1 MMKVVLALALGAATA
16 DVYRVRRPASD
27 AVAPP
32 LSTPKKRETRGRRP
46 RGKQPRFRVPRPR
59 RPPPADPRPPAQV
72 ALQKMD
78 RESFS
83 PTFET
88 TPNKF
93 LGAGADDIIIKDYQN
108 AQYYG
113 EISVG
118 TPPQNVAV
126 VFDTGSSN
134 LWVPNKKPFLSK
146 HAIYENKKSSTYV
159 KNGTEFKIQYGSGP
173 VSGEYSRDTVA
184 IGDYS
189 VANYLFA
196 EVDDTSGLGI
206 GYRLGHFDG
215 ILGLAWGG
223 ISVDGVPTP
232 LEALVASGQLDDEVF
247 AFSLGDDAD
256 GELVIGGVDDSKYEG
271 DFSYV
276 PLSQKSYWEVTLDG
290 LAVGSSGNMTTAVK
304 AIVDSGTSLLAGPT
318 AEVKKIAEQIGAKSV
333 LGKEYTID
341 CDAKADDIV
350 FTLGGKDYALALKDY
365 VIEDAGQCLFGMMGI
380 DIPAPNGPLWIL
392 GDVFMRKY
400 YVKFDIKGE
409 QIGIATA
416 KSSKADVGYATA

>member
-1 MMKVVLALALGAATA
+1 M
-16 DVYRVRRPASD
+16 
-27 AVAPP
+27 
-32 LSTPKKRETRGRRP
+32 
-46 RGKQPRFRVPRPR
+46 
-59 RPPPADPRPPAQV
+59 
-72 ALQKMD
+72 
-78 RESFS
+78 
-83 PTFET
+83 
-88 TPNKF
+88 
-93 LGAGADDIIIKDYQN
+93 
-108 AQYYG
+108 
-113 EISVG
+113 
-118 TPPQNVAV
+118 
-126 VFDTGSSN
+126 
-134 LWVPNKKPFLSK
+134 
-146 HAIYENKKSSTYV
+146 
-159 KNGTEFKIQYGSGP
+159 
-173 VSGEYSRDTVA
+173 
-184 IGDYS
+184 
-189 VANYLFA
+189 
-196 EVDDTSGLGI
+196 
-206 GYRLGHFDG
+206 
-215 ILGLAWGG
+215 
-223 ISVDGVPTP
+223 PTP

>member
-1 MMKVVLALALGAATA
+1 
-16 DVYRVRRPASD
+16 
-27 AVAPP
+27 
-32 LSTPKKRETRGRRP
+32 
-46 RGKQPRFRVPRPR
+46 
-59 RPPPADPRPPAQV
+59 
-72 ALQKMD
+72 MD